1 MIFPIFECTTTIKQ
15 ANNHTLCFVTPCQ
28 VESCYYQIP
37 TPCHIFVVPGVRL
50 KIVISHT
57 MSYFCGSWWCTFLLF
72 TSQPRDINF
81 FTTTQSTFELLF
93 YFLLMHRAQG
103 CQDWLNTAGQVLLLQ
118 IAQMCI
124 VSCSDWLCRKHGK
137 MKMVVMTFY
146 IALFCIQLLQPYIT
160 GLHTMVTEKRK
171 NVGSQ
176 TCICIATFCKSI
188 ATAMVL
194 SQESL

>member
-1 MIFPIFECTTTIKQ
+1 
-15 ANNHTLCFVTPCQ
+15 
-28 VESCYYQIP
+28 
-37 TPCHIFVVPGVRL
+37 
-50 KIVISHT
+50 
-57 MSYFCGSWWCTFLLF
+57 MSYFCGSWCQIESCYFPHHVTFQCFLVVHFLLF

-81 FTTTQSTFELLF
+81 FTTFKLLF
-93 YFLLMHRAQG
+93 YFLLIHRAQG
-103 CQDWLNTAGQVLLLQ
+103 YQDWLNTAGQVLLLQ

-160 GLHTMVTEKRK
+160 GLHKMVTEKRK